1 MHISHWLALAVE
13 AWEIP
18 VAVLDE
24 YDELRISLAKECSCD
39 AQEDAKETRSDVLCG
54 TGIGD

>member
-13 AWEIP
+13 AWELSP
-18 VAVLDE
+18 AVLDE

-39 AQEDAKETRSDVLCG
+39 AQEAAQEARSDVRCG